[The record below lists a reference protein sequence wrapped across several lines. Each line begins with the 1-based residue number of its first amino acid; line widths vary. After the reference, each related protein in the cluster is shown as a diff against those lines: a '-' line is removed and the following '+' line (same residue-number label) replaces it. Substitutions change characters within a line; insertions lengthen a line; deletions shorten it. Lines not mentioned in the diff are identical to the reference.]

1 MKVICGGKEAGLVR
15 DVELQCNSD
24 RVSRNL
30 QGFLEQE
37 LSIRVIL
44 NLVKLAGTQY
54 SQLDQSLIVGYPG
67 KGMT

>member
-1 MKVICGGKEAGLVR
+1 MVR

-44 NLVKLAGTQY
+44 NLVKLAGTRY